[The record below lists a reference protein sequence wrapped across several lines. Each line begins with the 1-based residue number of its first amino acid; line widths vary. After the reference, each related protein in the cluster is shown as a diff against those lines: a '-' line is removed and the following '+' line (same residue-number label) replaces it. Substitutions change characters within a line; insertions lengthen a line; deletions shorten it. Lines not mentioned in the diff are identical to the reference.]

1 MEIIKEIENEN
12 IFESKNSL
20 INKVNENLKTEFN
33 KSLKSNTNFDS
44 SENQDS
50 NIKFE
55 FIALLDQKYGL
66 IKKIGE
72 GSSGKVFLGYTL
84 NNNKIEKKF
93 YSIKIFKSDKFN
105 LQMFN
110 SEINLLESI
119 NHENVLHISEY
130 GKGNKIKL
138 NGKTKEVYYIVMEYM
153 EHGDLLKYITNI
165 SSKSG
170 ENIGFGEHYGRLI
183 FSKLL
188 DGLEAIHNSD
198 TVHRDIKPENIM
210 IGKDYKFKFV
220 DLGFATKKSN
230 AFLNKYMGTP
240 AYAPPEIHLRKP
252 YLGEYSDIFSLGIT
266 LFVLV
271 TGSLPFRLSVPNDA
285 LYQFF
290 VRNDYIG
297 FWRQRRVKVSVSFMQ
312 LFDNM
317 VAFDYTQRPSISE
330 IRKSKWMQETDFSLE
345 PKLIQELMRREAILN
360 EKIKKEINE
369 EESNNNTIFGF
380 KRAKRDEEIYDCQKF
395 MNENKNG
402 EKNIGNNINM
412 KNDNQRE
419 IINNNVNK
427 EMIIE
432 KENKEEVKIASLDS
446 MKSINNEVIKD
457 NKIDNDIKLGICII
471 VHNHNLNNIMT
482 EICRY
487 LKTKGFNYITKNP
500 NELNIIVSN
509 EHIEAILYFHKF
521 KNDMIK
527 ITYNKTRGTNKDLEQ
542 IKKMIKNIKF
552 KT

>member
-1 MEIIKEIENEN
+1 M
-12 IFESKNSL
+12 
-20 INKVNENLKTEFN
+20 
-33 KSLKSNTNFDS
+33 NFDS

-72 GSSGKVFLGYTL
+72 GSSGKVFLGYPL
-84 NNNKIEKKF
+84 KNNKIEKKF
-93 YSIKIFKSDKFN
+93 YSLKIFKSDKFN

-110 SEINLLESI
+110 SEINILESI

-138 NGKTKEVYYIVMEYM
+138 NGKTKEIYYIVMEYM

-198 TVHRDIKPENIM
+198 TAHRDIKPENIM

-240 AYAPPEIHLRKP
+240 AYAPPEIHLRRP

-369 EESNNNTIFGF
+369 EKSYNNTIFGF

-402 EKNIGNNINM
+402 EKNVDNNINM

-427 EMIIE
+427 EMVIE
-432 KENKEEVKIASLDS
+432 KENKEEVKIASLNS
-446 MKSINNEVIKD
+446 MKSIDNEVIKD
-457 NKIDNDIKLGICII
+457 NKIDNDIKLGIFLI
-471 VHNHNLNNIMT
+471 VNNQNLNNIMT

-487 LKTKGFNYITKNP
+487 LKTKGRY
-500 NELNIIVSN
+500 
-509 EHIEAILYFHKF
+509 
-521 KNDMIK
+521 D
-527 ITYNKTRGTNKDLEQ
+527 
-542 IKKMIKNIKF
+542 
-552 KT
+552 

>member
-1 MEIIKEIENEN
+1 MEIIKGIENEN
-12 IFESKNSL
+12 IFDSKNSL

-33 KSLKSNTNFDS
+33 KSLQSNTNFYS
-44 SENQDS
+44 SVNQDS

-55 FIALLDQKYGL
+55 YIALLDQKYGL

-72 GSSGKVFLGYTL
+72 GSSGKVFLGYPL
-84 NNNKIEKKF
+84 KNNKIEKKF

-138 NGKTKEVYYIVMEYM
+138 NGKTKEVYYIVMEFM

-369 EESNNNTIFGF
+369 EESNNNAIFGF
-380 KRAKRDEEIYDCQKF
+380 KRAKRDEEIYNCQKF

-402 EKNIGNNINM
+402 EKNVDNNINM

-487 LKTKGFNYITKNP
+487 LKTKGFNYITKDP

-521 KNDMIK
+521 KNDMVK

>member
-1 MEIIKEIENEN
+1 
-12 IFESKNSL
+12 
-20 INKVNENLKTEFN
+20 
-33 KSLKSNTNFDS
+33 
-44 SENQDS
+44 
-50 NIKFE
+50 
-55 FIALLDQKYGL
+55 
-66 IKKIGE
+66 
-72 GSSGKVFLGYTL
+72 
-84 NNNKIEKKF
+84 
-93 YSIKIFKSDKFN
+93 
-105 LQMFN
+105 
-110 SEINLLESI
+110 
-119 NHENVLHISEY
+119 
-130 GKGNKIKL
+130 
-138 NGKTKEVYYIVMEYM
+138 MEYM

-165 SSKSG
+165 SSKPG

-240 AYAPPEIHLRKP
+240 AYSPPEIHLRRP
-252 YLGEYSDIFSLGIT
+252 YLGEYGDIFSLGIT

-312 LFDNM
+312 LFDNL

-330 IRKSKWMQETDFSLE
+330 IRRSKWMQETDFNLE

-360 EKIKKEINE
+360 SKIKKEINDKKND
-369 EESNNNTIFGF
+369 NNVIFGF
-380 KRAKRDEEIYDCQKF
+380 KRAKRDEEIYDCQNF
-395 MNENKNG
+395 MNDNKNG
-402 EKNIGNNINM
+402 DKNVDIINNM
-412 KNDNQRE
+412 KNDNE
-419 IINNNVNK
+419 GKINNNINK
-427 EMIIE
+427 EMVIE
-432 KENKEEVKIASLDS
+432 KEKGKKEEVKIASFDS
-446 MKSINNEVIKD
+446 MKSIDNEVIKD
-457 NKIDNDIKLGICII
+457 NKIDNEIKLGMCII
-471 VHNHNLNNIMT
+471 VHNNNLNNIMT
-482 EICRY
+482 EICKY
-487 LKTKGFNYITKNP
+487 LKTKGFNNITKNP

-509 EHIEAILYFHKF
+509 DNLEAILYFYKF
-521 KNDMIK
+521 KKDIIK
-527 ITYNKTRGTNKDLEQ
+527 ITYNKIRGTNKDLEQ
-542 IKKMIKNIKF
+542 LKKMIKNLKF

>member
-1 MEIIKEIENEN
+1 MIKGIEKEN
-12 IFESKNSL
+12 FFESKQSL
-20 INKVNENLKTEFN
+20 INKVNEKSKIEFN
-33 KSLKSNTNFDS
+33 KSLQSNINFDS
-44 SENQDS
+44 SENQNS
-50 NIKFE
+50 NTSFE
-55 FIALLDQKYGL
+55 FIAILDQKYGL
-66 IKKIGE
+66 IKKLGE
-72 GSSGKVFLGYTL
+72 GSSGKVFLGYPL

-105 LQMFN
+105 LEMFN

-138 NGKTKEVYYIVMEYM
+138 NGKTKEVYYIIMEYM

-165 SSKSG
+165 SSKPG

-188 DGLEAIHNSD
+188 DGLEAIHNTD

-230 AFLNKYMGTP
+230 AYLNKYMGTP
-240 AYAPPEIHLRKP
+240 AYSPPEIHLRRP

-312 LFDNM
+312 LFDNL

-330 IRKSKWMQETDFSLE
+330 IRRSKWMQETDFNLE

-360 EKIKKEINE
+360 SKIKKEINDKE
-369 EESNNNTIFGF
+369 NDNNVIFGF
-380 KRAKRDEEIYDCQKF
+380 KRAKRDEEIYDCQNF
-395 MNENKNG
+395 MNGKKNT
-402 EKNIGNNINM
+402 EKNVDINNNM
-412 KNDNQRE
+412 KNDNE
-419 IINNNVNK
+419 GKINNNINK
-427 EMIIE
+427 EMVIE
-432 KENKEEVKIASLDS
+432 KEKGRKEEVKIASFDS
-446 MKSINNEVIKD
+446 MKSIDNEVIKD
-457 NKIDNDIKLGICII
+457 NKIDNEIKLGMCII
-471 VHNHNLNNIMT
+471 VHNNNLNNIMT
-482 EICRY
+482 EICKY
-487 LKTKGFNYITKNP
+487 LKTKGFNNITKNP

-509 EHIEAILYFHKF
+509 NNLEAILYFYKF
-521 KNDMIK
+521 KKDIIK
-527 ITYNKTRGTNKDLEQ
+527 ITYNKIRGTNKDLEQ
-542 IKKMIKNIKF
+542 LKKMIKNLKF

>member
-1 MEIIKEIENEN
+1 MIKGIENEN
-12 IFESKNSL
+12 FYESKQSL
-20 INKVNENLKTEFN
+20 INKVNEKSKIEFN
-33 KSLKSNTNFDS
+33 KSLQSNINFDS
-44 SENQDS
+44 SENQNS
-50 NIKFE
+50 NTSFE
-55 FIALLDQKYGL
+55 FIAILDQKYGL

-72 GSSGKVFLGYTL
+72 GSSGKVFLGYPL

-105 LQMFN
+105 LEMFN

-119 NHENVLHISEY
+119 KHENVLHISEY
-130 GKGNKIKL
+130 GKGNKMKI
-138 NGKTKEVYYIVMEYM
+138 NGKTKEVYYIIMEYM

-165 SSKSG
+165 SSKPG

-240 AYAPPEIHLRKP
+240 AYSPPEIHLRRP

-312 LFDNM
+312 LFDNL

-330 IRKSKWMQETDFSLE
+330 IRRSKWMQETDFNLE

-360 EKIKKEINE
+360 SKIKKEINDKKND
-369 EESNNNTIFGF
+369 NNVIFGF
-380 KRAKRDEEIYDCQKF
+380 KRAKRDEEIYDCQNF
-395 MNENKNG
+395 MNDNKNG
-402 EKNIGNNINM
+402 DKNVDIINNM
-412 KNDNQRE
+412 KNDNE
-419 IINNNVNK
+419 GKIINNNINK
-427 EMIIE
+427 EMVIE
-432 KENKEEVKIASLDS
+432 KEKGKKEEVKIASFDS
-446 MKSINNEVIKD
+446 MKSIDNEVIKD
-457 NKIDNDIKLGICII
+457 NKIDNEIKLGMCII
-471 VHNHNLNNIMT
+471 VHNNNLNNIMT
-482 EICRY
+482 EICKY
-487 LKTKGFNYITKNP
+487 LKTKGFNNITKNP

-509 EHIEAILYFHKF
+509 DNLEAILYFYKF
-521 KNDMIK
+521 KKDIIK
-527 ITYNKTRGTNKDLEQ
+527 ITYNKIRGTNKDLEQ
-542 IKKMIKNIKF
+542 LKKMIKNLKF

>member
-1 MEIIKEIENEN
+1 MIKGIEKEN
-12 IFESKNSL
+12 FFESKQSL
-20 INKVNENLKTEFN
+20 INKVNEKSKIEFN
-33 KSLKSNTNFDS
+33 KSLQSNINFDS
-44 SENQDS
+44 SENQNS
-50 NIKFE
+50 NTSFE
-55 FIALLDQKYGL
+55 LIAILDQKYGL
-66 IKKIGE
+66 IKKLGE
-72 GSSGKVFLGYTL
+72 GSSGKVFLGYPL

-105 LQMFN
+105 LEMFN

-138 NGKTKEVYYIVMEYM
+138 NGKTKEVYYIIMEYM

-165 SSKSG
+165 SSKPG

-188 DGLEAIHNSD
+188 DGLEAIHNTD

-230 AFLNKYMGTP
+230 AYLNKYMGTP
-240 AYAPPEIHLRKP
+240 AYSPPEIHLRRP

-312 LFDNM
+312 LFDNL

-330 IRKSKWMQETDFSLE
+330 IRRSKWMQETDFNLE

-360 EKIKKEINE
+360 SKIKKEINDKE
-369 EESNNNTIFGF
+369 NDNNVIFGF
-380 KRAKRDEEIYDCQKF
+380 KRAKRDEEIYDCQNF
-395 MNENKNG
+395 MNGKKNT
-402 EKNIGNNINM
+402 EKNVDINNNM
-412 KNDNQRE
+412 KNDNE
-419 IINNNVNK
+419 GKINNNINK
-427 EMIIE
+427 EMVIE
-432 KENKEEVKIASLDS
+432 KEKGRKEEVKIASFDS
-446 MKSINNEVIKD
+446 MKSIDNEVIKD
-457 NKIDNDIKLGICII
+457 NKIDNEIKLGMCII
-471 VHNHNLNNIMT
+471 VHNNNLNNIMT
-482 EICRY
+482 EICKY
-487 LKTKGFNYITKNP
+487 LKTKGFNNITKNP

-509 EHIEAILYFHKF
+509 NNLEAILYFYKF
-521 KNDMIK
+521 KKDIIK
-527 ITYNKTRGTNKDLEQ
+527 ITYNKIRGTNKDLEQ
-542 IKKMIKNIKF
+542 LKKMIKNLKF

>member
-1 MEIIKEIENEN
+1 MIKGIENEN
-12 IFESKNSL
+12 FYESKQSL
-20 INKVNENLKTEFN
+20 INKVNEKSKIEFN
-33 KSLKSNTNFDS
+33 KSLQSNINFDS
-44 SENQDS
+44 SENQNS
-50 NIKFE
+50 NTSFE
-55 FIALLDQKYGL
+55 FIAIWDQKYGL

-72 GSSGKVFLGYTL
+72 GSSGKVFLGYPL

-105 LQMFN
+105 LEMFN

-119 NHENVLHISEY
+119 KHENVLHISEY
-130 GKGNKIKL
+130 GKGNKMKI
-138 NGKTKEVYYIVMEYM
+138 NGKTKEVYYIIMEYM

-165 SSKSG
+165 SSKPG

-240 AYAPPEIHLRKP
+240 AYSPPEIHLRRP

-312 LFDNM
+312 LFDNL

-330 IRKSKWMQETDFSLE
+330 IRRSKWMQETDFNLE

-360 EKIKKEINE
+360 SKIKKEINDKKND
-369 EESNNNTIFGF
+369 NNVIFGF
-380 KRAKRDEEIYDCQKF
+380 KRAKRDEEIYDCQNF
-395 MNENKNG
+395 MNDNKNG
-402 EKNIGNNINM
+402 DKNVDIINNM
-412 KNDNQRE
+412 KNDNE
-419 IINNNVNK
+419 GKIINNNINK
-427 EMIIE
+427 EMVIE
-432 KENKEEVKIASLDS
+432 KEKGKKEEVKIASFDS
-446 MKSINNEVIKD
+446 MKSIDNEVIKD
-457 NKIDNDIKLGICII
+457 NKIDNEIKLGMCII
-471 VHNHNLNNIMT
+471 VHNNNLNNIMT
-482 EICRY
+482 EICKY
-487 LKTKGFNYITKNP
+487 LKTKGFNNITKNP

-509 EHIEAILYFHKF
+509 DNLEAILYFYKF
-521 KNDMIK
+521 KKDIIK
-527 ITYNKTRGTNKDLEQ
+527 ITYNKIRGTNKDLEQ
-542 IKKMIKNIKF
+542 LKKMIKNLKF

>member
-1 MEIIKEIENEN
+1 MIKGIENEN
-12 IFESKNSL
+12 FFESKQSL
-20 INKVNENLKTEFN
+20 INKVNEKSKIEFN
-33 KSLKSNTNFDS
+33 KSLQSNTNFDS
-44 SENQDS
+44 SENQNS
-50 NIKFE
+50 NTSFE
-55 FIALLDQKYGL
+55 FIAILDQKYGL

-72 GSSGKVFLGYTL
+72 GSSGKVFLGYPL

-105 LQMFN
+105 LEMFN
-110 SEINLLESI
+110 SEINILESI
-119 NHENVLHISEY
+119 KHENVLHISEY
-130 GKGNKIKL
+130 GKGNKMKI
-138 NGKTKEVYYIVMEYM
+138 NGKTKEVYYIIMEYM

-165 SSKSG
+165 SSKPG

-240 AYAPPEIHLRKP
+240 AYSPPEIHLRRP

-312 LFDNM
+312 LFDNL

-330 IRKSKWMQETDFSLE
+330 IRRSKWMQETDFNLE

-360 EKIKKEINE
+360 SKIKKEINDKKND
-369 EESNNNTIFGF
+369 NNVIFGF
-380 KRAKRDEEIYDCQKF
+380 KRAKRDEEIYDCQNF
-395 MNENKNG
+395 MNGNKNG
-402 EKNIGNNINM
+402 EKNVDINNNM
-412 KNDNQRE
+412 KNDNE
-419 IINNNVNK
+419 GKINNNINK
-427 EMIIE
+427 EMVIE
-432 KENKEEVKIASLDS
+432 KEKGRKEEVKIASFDS
-446 MKSINNEVIKD
+446 MKSIDNEVIKD
-457 NKIDNDIKLGICII
+457 NKIDNEIKLGMYII
-471 VHNHNLNNIMT
+471 VHNNNLNNIMT
-482 EICRY
+482 EICKY
-487 LKTKGFNYITKNP
+487 LKTKGFNNITKNP

-509 EHIEAILYFHKF
+509 DNLEAILYFYKF
-521 KNDMIK
+521 KKDIIK
-527 ITYNKTRGTNKDLEQ
+527 ITYNKIRGTNKDLEQ
-542 IKKMIKNIKF
+542 LKKMIKNLKF

>member
-1 MEIIKEIENEN
+1 MIKGIENEN
-12 IFESKNSL
+12 FFESKQSL
-20 INKVNENLKTEFN
+20 INKVNEKSKIEFN
-33 KSLKSNTNFDS
+33 KSLQSNINFDS
-44 SENQDS
+44 SENQNS
-50 NIKFE
+50 NTSFE
-55 FIALLDQKYGL
+55 FIAILDQKYGL

-72 GSSGKVFLGYTL
+72 GSSGKVFLGYPL

-105 LQMFN
+105 LEMFN

-119 NHENVLHISEY
+119 KHENVLHISEY
-130 GKGNKIKL
+130 GKGNKMKI
-138 NGKTKEVYYIVMEYM
+138 NGKTKEVYYIIMEYM

-165 SSKSG
+165 SSKPG

-240 AYAPPEIHLRKP
+240 AYSPPEIHLRRP

-312 LFDNM
+312 LFDNL

-330 IRKSKWMQETDFSLE
+330 IRRSKWMQETDFNLE

-360 EKIKKEINE
+360 SKIKKEINDKKND
-369 EESNNNTIFGF
+369 NNVIFGF

-395 MNENKNG
+395 KNDNKNG
-402 EKNIGNNINM
+402 EKTFDNNNM
-412 KNDNQRE
+412 KNDNE
-419 IINNNVNK
+419 GEKFNNNANK
-427 EMIIE
+427 KILIE
-432 KENKEEVKIASLDS
+432 KEMKEEAKIISLDL
-446 MKSINNEVIKD
+446 MKSIDNEVIKD
-457 NKIDNDIKLGICII
+457 NKIDNEIKLGMCII
-471 VHNHNLNNIMT
+471 VHNNNLNNIMT
-482 EICRY
+482 EICKY
-487 LKTKGFNYITKNP
+487 LKTKGFNNITKNP
-500 NELNIIVSN
+500 NELNINVSN
-509 EHIEAILYFHKF
+509 EHIEVILYFHRYK
-521 KNDMIK
+521 KDIIK
-527 ITYNKTRGTNKDLEQ
+527 ITYNKIRGTNKDLEQ
-542 IKKMIKNIKF
+542 LKKMIKNLKF

>member
-1 MEIIKEIENEN
+1 MEIIKGIENEN
-12 IFESKNSL
+12 IFDSKNSL

-33 KSLKSNTNFDS
+33 KSLQSNTNFYS
-44 SENQDS
+44 SVNQDS

-55 FIALLDQKYGL
+55 YIALLDQKYGL

-72 GSSGKVFLGYTL
+72 GSSGKVFLGYPL
-84 NNNKIEKKF
+84 KNNKIEKKF

-138 NGKTKEVYYIVMEYM
+138 NGKTKEVYYIVMEFM

-240 AYAPPEIHLRKP
+240 AYAPPEIHLRRP
-252 YLGEYSDIFSLGIT
+252 YIGEYSDIFSLGIT

-369 EESNNNTIFGF
+369 EKSYNNTIFGF

-402 EKNIGNNINM
+402 EKNVDNNINM

-427 EMIIE
+427 EMVIE

-446 MKSINNEVIKD
+446 MKSIDNEVIKE

-487 LKTKGFNYITKNP
+487 LKTKGFNYITKDP

-509 EHIEAILYFHKF
+509 EHIEAILYFHKY
-521 KNDMIK
+521 KKDMIK
-527 ITYNKTRGTNKDLEQ
+527 ITYNKTRGTNKDLKI

>member
-509 EHIEAILYFHKF
+509 EHTKL
-521 KNDMIK
+521 N
-527 ITYNKTRGTNKDLEQ
+527 TNL
-542 IKKMIKNIKF
+542 KK
-552 KT
+552 

>member
-1 MEIIKEIENEN
+1 MIKGIENEN
-12 IFESKNSL
+12 FFESKQSL
-20 INKVNENLKTEFN
+20 INKVNEKSKIEFN
-33 KSLKSNTNFDS
+33 KSLQSNINFDS
-44 SENQDS
+44 SENQNS
-50 NIKFE
+50 NTSFE
-55 FIALLDQKYGL
+55 FIAILDQKYGL

-72 GSSGKVFLGYTL
+72 GSSGKVFLGYPL

-105 LQMFN
+105 LEMFN

-119 NHENVLHISEY
+119 KHENVLHISEY

-138 NGKTKEVYYIVMEYM
+138 NGKTKEVYYIIMEYM

-165 SSKSG
+165 SSKPG

-198 TVHRDIKPENIM
+198 IVHRDIKPENIM

-230 AFLNKYMGTP
+230 IFLNKYMGTP

-380 KRAKRDEEIYDCQKF
+380 KRAKRDEEIYDCQNF

-402 EKNIGNNINM
+402 EKNIDNNININM

-419 IINNNVNK
+419 IIKNNVNK
-427 EMIIE
+427 EMAIE
-432 KENKEEVKIASLDS
+432 KENKEEVKLASLDS
-446 MKSINNEVIKD
+446 MKSIDNEVIKE
-457 NKIDNDIKLGICII
+457 NKIDNDIKLGICLI

-542 IKKMIKNIKF
+542 LKKMIKNLKF

>member
-1 MEIIKEIENEN
+1 MIKGIEKEN
-12 IFESKNSL
+12 FFESKQSL
-20 INKVNENLKTEFN
+20 INKVNEKSKIEFN
-33 KSLKSNTNFDS
+33 KSLQSNINFDS
-44 SENQDS
+44 SENQNS
-50 NIKFE
+50 NTSFE
-55 FIALLDQKYGL
+55 LIAILDQKYGL

-72 GSSGKVFLGYTL
+72 GSSGKVFLGYPL

-105 LQMFN
+105 LEMFN

-138 NGKTKEVYYIVMEYM
+138 NGKTKEVYYIIMEYM

-165 SSKSG
+165 SSKPG

-188 DGLEAIHNSD
+188 DGLEAIHNTD

-230 AFLNKYMGTP
+230 AYLNKYMGTP
-240 AYAPPEIHLRKP
+240 AYSPPEIHLRRP

-312 LFDNM
+312 LFDNL

-330 IRKSKWMQETDFSLE
+330 IRRSKWMQETDFNLE

-360 EKIKKEINE
+360 SKIKKEINDKE
-369 EESNNNTIFGF
+369 NDNNVIFGF
-380 KRAKRDEEIYDCQKF
+380 KRAKRDEEIYDCQNF
-395 MNENKNG
+395 MNGKKNT
-402 EKNIGNNINM
+402 EKNVDINNNM
-412 KNDNQRE
+412 KNDNE
-419 IINNNVNK
+419 GKINNNINK
-427 EMIIE
+427 EMVIE
-432 KENKEEVKIASLDS
+432 KEKGRKEEVKIASFDS
-446 MKSINNEVIKD
+446 MKSIDNEVIKD
-457 NKIDNDIKLGICII
+457 NKIDNEIKLGMCII
-471 VHNHNLNNIMT
+471 VHNNNLNNIMT
-482 EICRY
+482 EICKY
-487 LKTKGFNYITKNP
+487 LKTKGFNNITKNP

-509 EHIEAILYFHKF
+509 NNLEAILYFYKF
-521 KNDMIK
+521 KKDIIK
-527 ITYNKTRGTNKDLEQ
+527 ITYNKIRGTNKDLEQ
-542 IKKMIKNIKF
+542 LKKMIKNLKF

>member
-1 MEIIKEIENEN
+1 MIKGIENEN
-12 IFESKNSL
+12 FFESKQSL
-20 INKVNENLKTEFN
+20 INKVNEKSKIEFN
-33 KSLKSNTNFDS
+33 KSLQSNINFDS
-44 SENQDS
+44 SENQNS
-50 NIKFE
+50 NTSFE
-55 FIALLDQKYGL
+55 FIAILDQKYGL

-72 GSSGKVFLGYTL
+72 GSSGKVFLGYPL

-105 LQMFN
+105 LEMFN

-119 NHENVLHISEY
+119 KHENVLHISEY

-138 NGKTKEVYYIVMEYM
+138 NGKTKEVYYIIMEYM

-165 SSKSG
+165 SSKPG

-240 AYAPPEIHLRKP
+240 AYSPPEIHLRRP

-271 TGSLPFRLSVPNDA
+271 TGSLPFRLSVPNDT

-312 LFDNM
+312 LFDNL

-330 IRKSKWMQETDFSLE
+330 IRRSKWMQETDFNLE

-360 EKIKKEINE
+360 SKIKKEINDKKND
-369 EESNNNTIFGF
+369 NNVIFGF
-380 KRAKRDEEIYDCQKF
+380 KRAKRDEEIYDCQNF
-395 MNENKNG
+395 MNDNKNG
-402 EKNIGNNINM
+402 DKNVDIINNM
-412 KNDNQRE
+412 KNDNKGK
-419 IINNNVNK
+419 INNNINK
-427 EMIIE
+427 EMVIE
-432 KENKEEVKIASLDS
+432 KEKGKKEEVKIASFDS
-446 MKSINNEVIKD
+446 MKSIDNEVIKD
-457 NKIDNDIKLGICII
+457 NKIDNEIKLGMCII
-471 VHNHNLNNIMT
+471 VHNNNLNNIMT
-482 EICRY
+482 EICKY
-487 LKTKGFNYITKNP
+487 LKTKGFNNITKNP

-509 EHIEAILYFHKF
+509 NNLEAILYFYKF
-521 KNDMIK
+521 KKDIIK
-527 ITYNKTRGTNKDLEQ
+527 ITYNKIRGTNKDLEQ
-542 IKKMIKNIKF
+542 LKKMIKNLKF

>member
-1 MEIIKEIENEN
+1 MIKGIENEN
-12 IFESKNSL
+12 FYESKKSL
-20 INKVNENLKTEFN
+20 INKVNEKSKIEFN
-33 KSLKSNTNFDS
+33 KSLQSNINFDS
-44 SENQDS
+44 SENQNS
-50 NIKFE
+50 NTSFE
-55 FIALLDQKYGL
+55 FIAILDQKYGL

-72 GSSGKVFLGYTL
+72 GSSGKVFLGYPL

-105 LQMFN
+105 LEMFN

-119 NHENVLHISEY
+119 KHENVLHISEY

-138 NGKTKEVYYIVMEYM
+138 NGKTKEVYYIIMEYM

-165 SSKSG
+165 SSKPG

-240 AYAPPEIHLRKP
+240 AYSPPEIHLRRP

-312 LFDNM
+312 LFDNL

-330 IRKSKWMQETDFSLE
+330 IRRSKWMQETDFNLE
-345 PKLIQELMRREAILN
+345 PKLIQELMRRETILN
-360 EKIKKEINE
+360 SKIKKEINDKE
-369 EESNNNTIFGF
+369 NDNNVIFGF
-380 KRAKRDEEIYDCQKF
+380 KRAKRDEEIYDCQNF
-395 MNENKNG
+395 MNDNKNG
-402 EKNIGNNINM
+402 DKNVDIINNM
-412 KNDNQRE
+412 KNDNE
-419 IINNNVNK
+419 GKINNNINK
-427 EMIIE
+427 EMVIE
-432 KENKEEVKIASLDS
+432 KEKGKKEEVKIASFDS
-446 MKSINNEVIKD
+446 MKSIDYEVIKD
-457 NKIDNDIKLGICII
+457 NKIDNEIKLGMCII
-471 VHNHNLNNIMT
+471 VHNNNLNNIMT
-482 EICRY
+482 EICKY
-487 LKTKGFNYITKNP
+487 LKTKGFNNITKNP

-509 EHIEAILYFHKF
+509 NNLEAILYFYKF
-521 KNDMIK
+521 KKDIIK
-527 ITYNKTRGTNKDLEQ
+527 ITYNKIRGTNKDLEQ
-542 IKKMIKNIKF
+542 LKKMIKNLKF

>member
-1 MEIIKEIENEN
+1 MIKGIENEN
-12 IFESKNSL
+12 FFESKQSL
-20 INKVNENLKTEFN
+20 INKVNEKSKIEFN
-33 KSLKSNTNFDS
+33 KSLQSNTNFDS
-44 SENQDS
+44 SENQNS
-50 NIKFE
+50 NTSFE
-55 FIALLDQKYGL
+55 FIAILDQKYGL

-72 GSSGKVFLGYTL
+72 GSSGKVFLGYPL

-105 LQMFN
+105 LEMFN

-119 NHENVLHISEY
+119 KHENVLHISEY
-130 GKGNKIKL
+130 GKGNKMKI
-138 NGKTKEVYYIVMEYM
+138 NGKTKEVYYIIMEYM

-165 SSKSG
+165 SSKPG

-240 AYAPPEIHLRKP
+240 AYSPPEIHLRRP

-312 LFDNM
+312 LFDNL

-330 IRKSKWMQETDFSLE
+330 IRRSKWMQETDFNLE

-360 EKIKKEINE
+360 SKIKKEINDKE
-369 EESNNNTIFGF
+369 NDNNVIFGF
-380 KRAKRDEEIYDCQKF
+380 KRAKRDEEIYDCQNF
-395 MNENKNG
+395 MNDNKNG
-402 EKNIGNNINM
+402 DKNVDIINNM
-412 KNDNQRE
+412 KNDNE
-419 IINNNVNK
+419 GKINNNINK
-427 EMIIE
+427 EMVIE
-432 KENKEEVKIASLDS
+432 KEKGKKEEVKIASLDS
-446 MKSINNEVIKD
+446 MKSIDNEVIKD
-457 NKIDNDIKLGICII
+457 NKIDNEIKLGMCII
-471 VHNHNLNNIMT
+471 VHNNNLNNIMT
-482 EICRY
+482 EICKY
-487 LKTKGFNYITKNP
+487 LKTKGFNNITKNP

-509 EHIEAILYFHKF
+509 DNLEAILYFYKF
-521 KNDMIK
+521 KKDIIK
-527 ITYNKTRGTNKDLEQ
+527 ITYNKIRGTNKDLEQ
-542 IKKMIKNIKF
+542 LKKMIKNLKF

>member
-1 MEIIKEIENEN
+1 MIKGIENEN
-12 IFESKNSL
+12 FFESKQSL
-20 INKVNENLKTEFN
+20 INKVNEKSKIEFN
-33 KSLKSNTNFDS
+33 KSLQSNINFDS
-44 SENQDS
+44 SENQNS
-50 NIKFE
+50 NTSFE
-55 FIALLDQKYGL
+55 FIAILDQKYGL

-72 GSSGKVFLGYTL
+72 GSSGKVFLGYPL

-105 LQMFN
+105 LEMFN

-138 NGKTKEVYYIVMEYM
+138 NGKTKEVYYIIMEYM

-165 SSKSG
+165 SSKPG

-240 AYAPPEIHLRKP
+240 AYSPPEIHLRRP

-312 LFDNM
+312 LFDNL

-330 IRKSKWMQETDFSLE
+330 IRKSKWMQETDFNLE
-345 PKLIQELMRREAILN
+345 PKLIEELKRREAILN
-360 EKIKKEINE
+360 AKIKKELNNK
-369 EESNNNTIFGF
+369 ESNNNAIFGF
-380 KRAKRDEEIYDCQKF
+380 KRAKRDEEIYDCQNF
-395 MNENKNG
+395 MNDNKNG
-402 EKNIGNNINM
+402 DKNFDINNNM
-412 KNDNQRE
+412 KNDNE
-419 IINNNVNK
+419 GKINNNINK
-427 EMIIE
+427 EMVIE
-432 KENKEEVKIASLDS
+432 KEKGKKEQVKIASFDS
-446 MKSINNEVIKD
+446 MKSIDNEVIKD
-457 NKIDNDIKLGICII
+457 NKIDNEIKLGMCII
-471 VHNHNLNNIMT
+471 VHNNNLNNIMT
-482 EICRY
+482 EICKY
-487 LKTKGFNYITKNP
+487 LKTKGFNNITKNP

-509 EHIEAILYFHKF
+509 NNLEAILYFYKF
-521 KNDMIK
+521 KKDIIK
-527 ITYNKTRGTNKDLEQ
+527 ITYNKIRGTNKDLEQ
-542 IKKMIKNIKF
+542 LKKMIKNLKF

>member
-1 MEIIKEIENEN
+1 MIKEIENEN
-12 IFESKNSL
+12 FFESKQSL
-20 INKVNENLKTEFN
+20 INKVNEKSKIEFN
-33 KSLKSNTNFDS
+33 KSLQSNTNFDS
-44 SENQDS
+44 SENQNS
-50 NIKFE
+50 NTSFE
-55 FIALLDQKYGL
+55 FIAILDQKYGL

-72 GSSGKVFLGYTL
+72 GSSGKVFLGYPL

-105 LQMFN
+105 LEMFN

-119 NHENVLHISEY
+119 KHENVLHISEY
-130 GKGNKIKL
+130 GKGNKMKI
-138 NGKTKEVYYIVMEYM
+138 NGKTKEVYYIIMEYM

-165 SSKSG
+165 SSKPG

-240 AYAPPEIHLRKP
+240 AYSPPEIHLRRP
-252 YLGEYSDIFSLGIT
+252 YLGECSDIFSLGIT

-312 LFDNM
+312 LFDNL

-330 IRKSKWMQETDFSLE
+330 IRRSKWMQETDFNLE

-360 EKIKKEINE
+360 SKIKKEINDKKND
-369 EESNNNTIFGF
+369 NNVIFGF
-380 KRAKRDEEIYDCQKF
+380 KRAKRDEEIYDCQNF
-395 MNENKNG
+395 MNDNKNG
-402 EKNIGNNINM
+402 DKNVDIINNM
-412 KNDNQRE
+412 KNDNE
-419 IINNNVNK
+419 GKIINNNINK
-427 EMIIE
+427 EMVIE
-432 KENKEEVKIASLDS
+432 KEKGKKEKVKIASFDS
-446 MKSINNEVIKD
+446 MKSIDNEVIKD
-457 NKIDNDIKLGICII
+457 NKIDNEIKLGMCII
-471 VHNHNLNNIMT
+471 VHNNNLNNIMT
-482 EICRY
+482 EICKY
-487 LKTKGFNYITKNP
+487 LKTKGFNNITKNP

-509 EHIEAILYFHKF
+509 DNLEAILYFYKF
-521 KNDMIK
+521 KKDIIK
-527 ITYNKTRGTNKDLEQ
+527 ITYNKIRGTNKDLEQ
-542 IKKMIKNIKF
+542 LKKMIKNLKF

>member
-1 MEIIKEIENEN
+1 MEIIEEIENEN
-12 IFESKNSL
+12 IFKLKKNI
-20 INKVNENLKTEFN
+20 INKVNEKSKNEFN
-33 KSLKSNTNFDS
+33 KPLESSTNFDS
-44 SENQDS
+44 SESQNS
-50 NIKFE
+50 NNSFE
-55 FIALLDQKYGL
+55 FIAILDQKYGL

-72 GSSGKVFLGYTL
+72 GSSGKVFLGYPL
-84 NNNKIEKKF
+84 NNNQIEKKF

-105 LQMFN
+105 LEMFD
-110 SEINLLESI
+110 SEINLLKSI

-138 NGKTKEVYYIVMEYM
+138 NGKSKEVYYIIMEYM

-165 SSKSG
+165 SSKKG
-170 ENIGFGEHYGRLI
+170 ENIGFGEHFGRLI

-198 TVHRDIKPENIM
+198 IVHRDIKPENIM

-230 AFLNKYMGTP
+230 IFLNKYMGTP
-240 AYAPPEIHLRKP
+240 SYAPPEIHLRKP

-312 LFDNM
+312 LFDNL

-330 IRKSKWMQETDFSLE
+330 IRKSKWMQEIDYNLE
-345 PKLIQELMRREAILN
+345 PKLIEELIRRESILN
-360 EKIKKEINE
+360 AKIKKEINNQE
-369 EESNNNTIFGF
+369 NNNNNTTFGF
-380 KRAKRDEEIYDCQKF
+380 KRAKKDEEIYDCQRF
-395 MNENKNG
+395 MNFNKNG
-402 EKNIGNNINM
+402 EKNVGNNNT
-412 KNDNQRE
+412 KNNDE
-419 IINNNVNK
+419 GKIINNNVNN
-427 EMIIE
+427 IIVIE
-432 KENKEEVKIASLDS
+432 KEKDAKIAPIDLV
-446 MKSINNEVIKD
+446 KSIDSEVIKD
-457 NKIDNDIKLGICII
+457 NKIDIGDKLGICII
-471 VHNHNLNNIMT
+471 VHEHNLNNIMT
-482 EICRY
+482 EICKY
-487 LKTKGFNYITKNP
+487 LKTKGFNNITKNS

-509 EHIEAILYFHKF
+509 ENIEVILYFHKL
-521 KNDMIK
+521 KKDIIK
-527 ITYNKTRGTNKDLEQ
+527 ITCNKTRGANKDLELL
-542 IKKMIKNIKF
+542 KKIIKNLKF

>member
-369 EESNNNTIFGF
+369 EERNNNTIFGF